1 MDFCPW
7 SFFSTTQD
15 EQGYVM
21 SGWRIV
27 SSYIR
32 KHWLVYSVA
41 ITIIAS
47 SSLLAVQIP
56 KQLGHFADKLQHGTL
71 TVAGTTVFAGILVL
85 LGIGRVTA
93 AWTGRTLSH
102 RRGRTLTYE
111 LRRDLLKK
119 WTTLSPTYYHGHSVG
134 ELLSH
139 ALSDVEVVRELV
151 TMGINQATAGLMML
165 ATVLY
170 MMLTHGDWR
179 LTLAGLGPLF
189 VIPVLVRYLGPK
201 IRLQSQRC
209 QESLGSMAQSVE
221 EVIGGI
227 RTVKAFGNERVVI
240 DRFEEKLDSI
250 VREKNRFIR
259 HSSLFG
265 SLVPLMANLG
275 FINIL
280 GYGGYLAINK
290 AISLGDYVS
299 FTLYIALL
307 RNPLEH
313 LGQVLNIIQRAS
325 ASLNRIA
332 ELLQVEPQVR
342 DRQEELLDRPLLGDV
357 RVTGL
362 TFRYPGTER
371 DVLTDISFRVG
382 RGKTLGI
389 IGPMGSGKT
398 TLADLLLRLYDPP
411 EGSVFIDNE
420 DIFRYPL
427 ARLRQGV
434 GYVPQDGFLFSA
446 TLTENIGFADDHPD
460 AERVRAAAKIAA
472 VYENIERFPEGF
484 ETEVGERGVRLSG
497 GQKQRVAIARVVYKD
512 APIRIFDDSLSA
524 IDTSTERVIL
534 RSINSGNSFKNHPDD
549 AAGKTSI
556 IISHRL
562 SSVQHADEIIVLDE
576 GRIVERGNHAE
587 LIATAGVYAGIWQMQ
602 AGSTG
607 AVSPLRPVQ
616 PDDEAYLS
624 PGLTAELAAM
634 QDNLEEVV
642 A

>member
-1 MDFCPW
+1 MR
-7 SFFSTTQD
+7 
-15 EQGYVM
+15 V
-21 SGWRIV
+21 SGWRIILTYL
-27 SSYIR
+27 SR
-32 KHWLVYSVA
+32 HKFVYSIA

-56 KQLGHFADKLQHGTL
+56 RQLGRFADLLQHGSL
-71 TVAGTTVFAGILVL
+71 TVAGTTQFAVILIL

-102 RRGRTLTYE
+102 RRGRILTYE

-119 WTTLSPTYYHGHSVG
+119 WTTLSPSYYHGHSTG

-139 ALSDVEVVRELV
+139 ALSDVEVVRELA

-165 ATVLY
+165 VTVLY
-170 MMLTHGDWR
+170 MMLVHGDWR
-179 LTLAGLGPLF
+179 LTLAGLGPLC

-209 QESLGSMAQSVE
+209 QEALGSMAQTVE
-221 EVIGGI
+221 ELIGGI

-240 DRFEEKLDSI
+240 DRFEAKVDTI
-250 VREKNRFIR
+250 VREKNKFVR
-259 HSSLFG
+259 HASLFG
-265 SLVPLMANLG
+265 ALVPLMANLG
-275 FINIL
+275 FISVL

-290 AISLGDYVS
+290 AISLGDYVA

-313 LGQVLNIIQRAS
+313 LGQVLNVIQRAS
-325 ASLNRIA
+325 ASLHRIA
-332 ELLQVEPQVR
+332 ELLQVEPKVR
-342 DRQEELLDRPLLGDV
+342 DQQENLLDRPLQGDI
-357 RVTGL
+357 RVAGL

-371 DVLTDISFRVG
+371 DVLTNISFHLP

-411 EGSVFIDNE
+411 AGTVFIDGE
-420 DIFRYPL
+420 DILRYPL
-427 ARLRQGV
+427 ARLRQGLA
-434 GYVPQDGFLFSA
+434 YVPQDGFLFST

-460 AERVRAAAKIAA
+460 SERVRTAARVAA
-472 VYENIERFPEGF
+472 VYDNIEQFPEGF

-512 APIRIFDDSLSA
+512 APIRILDDSLSA
-524 IDTSTERVIL
+524 IDTNTERTIL
-534 RSINSGNSFKNHPDD
+534 RNMQSGSNFKSHLKA

-562 SSVQHADEIIVLDE
+562 SSVQHADEIIVFDE
-576 GRIVERGNHAE
+576 GRIVERGTHAG
-587 LIATAGVYAGIWQMQ
+587 LVAAGGPYAWIWQMQ

-607 AVSPLRPVQ
+607 DVSPLRPLL
-616 PDDEAYLS
+616 PAEEEFFS
-624 PGLTAELAAM
+624 PEMTAELAAM
-634 QDNLEEVV
+634 QESLEEE
-642 A
+642 AA

>member
-1 MDFCPW
+1 MK
-7 SFFSTTQD
+7 S
-15 EQGYVM
+15 

-27 SSYIR
+27 SSYLHR
-32 KHWLVYSVA
+32 HSLVYSVA
-41 ITIIAS
+41 IAIIAS

-56 KQLGHFADKLQHGTL
+56 RQLGRFADQLQHGRL
-71 TVAGTTVFAGILVL
+71 TVAGTAGFAAILIL
-85 LGIGRVTA
+85 LGLGRVTA

-102 RRGRTLTYE
+102 RRGRILTYE

-119 WTTLSPTYYHGHSVG
+119 WTTLSPAYYHGHSTG

-139 ALSDVEVVRELV
+139 ALSDVEVVRELA
-151 TMGINQATAGLMML
+151 TMGINQAAAGLMML

-170 MMLTHGDWR
+170 MMLAHGDWR
-179 LTLAGLGPLF
+179 LTLAGLGPLL
-189 VIPVLVRYLGPK
+189 VIPVVVRYLGPK
-201 IRLQSQRC
+201 IRTQSQRC
-209 QESLGSMAQSVE
+209 QEALGSMAQTVE

-240 DRFEEKLDSI
+240 GRFEEKVDAI
-250 VREKNRFIR
+250 VREKNRFVR
-259 HSSLFG
+259 HSSMFG
-265 SLVPLMANLG
+265 ALVPLMANLG
-275 FINIL
+275 FISVL

-290 AISLGDYVS
+290 AITLGDYVA

-332 ELLQVEPQVR
+332 ALMEVEPQVR
-342 DRQEELLDRPLLGDV
+342 DRQGELLDRPLQGDL
-357 RVTGL
+357 RVAGL

-371 DVLTDISFRVG
+371 DVLTDISFHLG
-382 RGKTLGI
+382 RGRTLGI

-411 EGSVFIDNE
+411 PGTVFIDNE
-420 DIFRYPL
+420 DILRYPL
-427 ARLRQGV
+427 ARLRQGLA
-434 GYVPQDGFLFSA
+434 YVPQDGFLFST
-446 TLTENIGFADDHPD
+446 TLTENIGFSDDLPD
-460 AERVRAAAKIAA
+460 SERVRRAAKIAA
-472 VYENIERFPEGF
+472 VNDNIERFPEGF

-524 IDTSTERVIL
+524 IDTSTERTIL
-534 RSINSGNSFKNHPDD
+534 RNMGTGSSSGS
-549 AAGKTSI
+549 KTSI

-576 GRIVERGNHAE
+576 GRIMERGNHAA
-587 LIATAGVYAGIWQMQ
+587 LIAAAGTYAGIWQMQ

-607 AVSPLRPVQ
+607 EVSPLRPLL
-616 PDDEAYLS
+616 PDAEAFLA

-634 QDNLEEVV
+634 QDTLEEEV

>member
-1 MDFCPW
+1 
-7 SFFSTTQD
+7 
-15 EQGYVM
+15 M
-21 SGWRIV
+21 SGWHIV
-27 SSYIR
+27 WSYICR
-32 KHWLVYSVA
+32 HKLVYGVA

-47 SSLLAVQIP
+47 SSLLAVLIP
-56 KQLGHFADKLQHGTL
+56 RQLGRFADQLQHGTL
-71 TVAGTTVFAGILVL
+71 TVYGTAEFAGLLIILGL
-85 LGIGRVTA
+85 GRVTA

-102 RRGRTLTYE
+102 RRGRILTYE

-119 WTTLSPTYYHGHSVG
+119 WTTLSPAYYHGHSTG

-139 ALSDVEVVRELV
+139 ALSDVEVVRELA
-151 TMGINQATAGLMML
+151 TMGINQAAGGLTML

-179 LTLAGLGPLF
+179 LTLAAMGPLF
-189 VIPVLVRYLGPK
+189 LIPVLVRYLGPK
-201 IRLQSQRC
+201 IRKQSQLC
-209 QESLGSMAQSVE
+209 QEALGSMAQTVE

-240 DRFEEKLDSI
+240 GRFEEKVDAI
-250 VREKNRFIR
+250 VREKNKFVR

-265 SLVPLMANLG
+265 ALVPLMANLG
-275 FINIL
+275 FISVL
-280 GYGGYLAINK
+280 GYGGFLAINRE
-290 AISLGDYVS
+290 ITLGSYVS

-313 LGQVLNIIQRAS
+313 LGQVLNVIQRAS

-332 ELLQVEPQVR
+332 DLMQVESQIR
-342 DRQEELLDRPLLGDV
+342 DRQGELLDRPLQGEL
-357 RVTGL
+357 RVDGL

-371 DVLTDISFRVG
+371 DVLTDISFRIRRG
-382 RGKTLGI
+382 RTLGI

-411 EGSVFIDNE
+411 EGTVFIDGE
-420 DIFRYPL
+420 DILRYPL
-427 ARLRQGV
+427 ARLRQGMA
-434 GYVPQDGFLFSA
+434 YVPQDGFLFST
-446 TLTENIGFADDHPD
+446 TLTENIGFSDDLSDP
-460 AERVRAAAKIAA
+460 ERVRNAARIAA
-472 VYENIERFPEGF
+472 VYDNIERFPEGF

-524 IDTSTERVIL
+524 IDTNTERTIL
-534 RSINSGNSFKNHPDD
+534 RNIGTGSGPKAHLRST
-549 AAGKTSI
+549 GRKTSI

-576 GRIVERGNHAE
+576 GRIVERGNHAG
-587 LIATAGVYAGIWQMQ
+587 LIAAGGPYAGIWEMQ

-607 AVSPLRPVQ
+607 EVSQVRPVL
-616 PDDEAYLS
+616 PDDEAFLP
-624 PGLTAELAAM
+624 PGLTAGLAAM
-634 QDNLEEVV
+634 QDGLAEEV

>member
-1 MDFCPW
+1 MK
-7 SFFSTTQD
+7 
-15 EQGYVM
+15 V
-21 SGWRIV
+21 SGWSIMC
-27 SSYIR
+27 SYLR
-32 KHWLVYSVA
+32 KHWFVYSIA
-41 ITIIAS
+41 ITILAS
-47 SSLLAVQIP
+47 SSLMAVQIP
-56 KQLGHFADKLQHGTL
+56 KQLGLFADQLQHGTL
-71 TVAGTTVFAGILVL
+71 TVYGAAVVAVILVF
-85 LGIGRVTA
+85 LGIGRVAA
-93 AWTGRTLSH
+93 AWIGRTLSH
-102 RRGRTLTYE
+102 RRGRILTYE

-139 ALSDVEVVRELV
+139 ALSDVEVVRELA
-151 TMGINQATAGLMML
+151 TMGINQSTVGLMML

-189 VIPVLVRYLGPK
+189 VIPVLVRYLGPR
-201 IRLQSQRC
+201 IRMQSLRC

-227 RTVKAFGNERVVI
+227 RTVKAFGNEQVVI
-240 DRFEEKLDSI
+240 DRFEEKLDVI

-265 SLVPLMANLG
+265 ALVPLMANLG

-280 GYGGYLAINK
+280 GYGGYLAINN

-299 FTLYIALL
+299 YTLYIAML

-313 LGQVLNIIQRAS
+313 LGQVLNTIQRAG
-325 ASLNRIA
+325 ASLKRIA

-342 DRQEELLDRPLLGDV
+342 DRQGDLLDRPLLGDV

-371 DVLTDISFRVG
+371 DVLSNISFRVG

-411 EGSVFIDNE
+411 EGTVFIDNE
-420 DIFRYPL
+420 DIHRYPL

-434 GYVPQDGFLFSA
+434 AYVPQDGFLFST
-446 TLTENIGFADDHPD
+446 TLTENIGFADDYPD
-460 AERVRAAAKIAA
+460 EERVRTAAKVAA

-497 GQKQRVAIARVVYKD
+497 GQKQRVAIARVAYKD

-524 IDTSTERVIL
+524 IDTNTERLIL
-534 RSINSGNSFKNHPDD
+534 RNIHSGSSLKTHSGDF
-549 AAGKTSI
+549 AGKTSI

-562 SSVQHADEIIVLDE
+562 SSVQHADEIIVFDE

-587 LIATAGVYAGIWQMQ
+587 LMIVDGIYARIWQMQ

-607 AVSPLRPVQ
+607 EVSPHCPVL
-616 PDDEAYLS
+616 PVDEAYLS
-624 PGLTAELAAM
+624 PGLSAELAAM
-634 QDNLEEVV
+634 QDNLEEE
-642 A
+642 AA

>member
-1 MDFCPW
+1 MK
-7 SFFSTTQD
+7 S
-15 EQGYVM
+15 
-21 SGWRIV
+21 SGWSIV
-27 SSYIR
+27 FSYLHR
-32 KHWLVYSVA
+32 HRLVYSVA
-41 ITIIAS
+41 IIIIAS

-56 KQLGHFADKLQHGTL
+56 RQLGRFADQLQHGRL
-71 TVAGTTVFAGILVL
+71 TVAGTAGFTAILIL
-85 LGIGRVTA
+85 LGLGRVTA

-102 RRGRTLTYE
+102 RRGRILTYE
-111 LRRDLLKK
+111 LRRDLLRK
-119 WTTLSPTYYHGHSVG
+119 WTTLSPTYYHGHSTG

-139 ALSDVEVVRELV
+139 ALSDVEVVRELA
-151 TMGINQATAGLMML
+151 TMGINQAAAGLTML

-170 MMLTHGDWR
+170 MMLAHGDLR

-201 IRLQSQRC
+201 IRAQSQRC
-209 QESLGSMAQSVE
+209 QEALGSMAQTVE

-240 DRFEEKLDSI
+240 DRFEEKVDAI
-250 VREKNRFIR
+250 VREKNRFVR
-259 HSSLFG
+259 HASLFG
-265 SLVPLMANLG
+265 ALVPLMANLG
-275 FINIL
+275 FISLL

-290 AISLGDYVS
+290 VITLGDFVA

-325 ASLNRIA
+325 ASLIRLA
-332 ELLQVEPQVR
+332 ELMEVEPQVR
-342 DRQEELLDRPLLGDV
+342 DRQGELLDRPLQGEL
-357 RVTGL
+357 RVAGL
-362 TFRYPGTER
+362 TFRYPGTDR
-371 DVLTDISFRVG
+371 DVLTDISFHIG
-382 RGKTLGI
+382 RGRTLGI

-411 EGSVFIDNE
+411 QGTVFIDNE
-420 DIFRYPL
+420 DILSYPL
-427 ARLRQGV
+427 ARLREGLA
-434 GYVPQDGFLFSA
+434 YVPQDGFLFST
-446 TLTENIGFADDHPD
+446 TLTENIGFSDDHPD
-460 AERVRAAAKIAA
+460 AERVRRAAKIAA
-472 VYENIERFPEGF
+472 VYGNIEHFHEGF

-524 IDTSTERVIL
+524 IDTNTERTIL
-534 RSINSGNSFKNHPDD
+534 RNMGTGSGLKAHPSSIDS
-549 AAGKTSI
+549 KTSI

-562 SSVQHADEIIVLDE
+562 SSVQHADEIIVLDK
-576 GRIVERGNHAE
+576 GRIVERGNHAA
-587 LIATAGVYAGIWQMQ
+587 LIAAAGTYAGIWQMQ

-607 AVSPLRPVQ
+607 EVSPLRSLL
-616 PDDEAYLS
+616 PDDEAFLS

-634 QDNLEEVV
+634 QDSLEEEV